1 MSAFN
6 AKKNVGM
13 ASLQHSDNGD
23 KSNHHEILRKEM
35 VEFVKR
41 ELQCTLGSVPMP
53 ITMAILA
60 DQYSIN
66 HLCIILVYLQGKE
79 RVLAALGYLT
89 EKDATNDG
97 FVELIELQRKYQEI
111 HGVMLDK
118 EQPKE
123 NPPVVPTC
131 QRTEKLYTND
141 VQLARKFGTKDDFE
155 DEPLPSRKHHN
166 FSFKYGD
173 ARPEQQDL
181 PQEEI
186 IPGLSSDNGISSTN
200 GYTQGA
206 PPKSNIG
213 GRPRGNVEELEAIFS
228 ASKRNNLP
236 RKPDQTNYLEKK
248 NGWSSNL
255 PQKKEFNNSNKT
267 YTTRDNGNY
276 TDGANSSDD
285 DDDILEAGNKRLR
298 NEKKKDFSVKPL
310 GNTLKTEE
318 LLAKAGVRLDNSS
331 AMPVSE
337 SESISAPV
345 NFESNSNGDG
355 WWQSKPAERRTEPGN
370 NFLSRARDTSHAS
383 QPKTAHAE
391 KYMRQVMENKNEGRA
406 RFWAGKLAEEENNT
420 KASIVKPMARAAP
433 GPIVPIKKSDDS
445 ESSWLKV
452 KTSTQS
458 EIKNGFGKYE
468 SDEEQAVPNGN
479 DTNLQGGFGAMNGN
493 SFKSRS
499 PTRFTHR
506 VPENSNNEPAD
517 YFSEKSSNKWEKPS
531 EKSTKPAQYT
541 RNFTSGNFFG
551 GMRDVNPT
559 AQNGKPKPVSGGSF
573 FSKFKDQLPDN
584 GVGSAYLVNHWLT
597 KSRMSAFNAKKNVG
611 MASLQ
616 HSDNGDKS
624 NRHEIL
630 RKEMVEFVKRELQC
644 CLGSVAMPITM
655 AILVDQYRLDTG
667 EDLRDIA
674 PHLGFPTPDAML
686 QSEEFS
692 DVVGCDYTEAA
703 LGSNATRDE
712 KTLCYR
718 VVPNNR
724 TQHLIDA
731 IVQSKEERE
740 IQHKYRELSTRALMD
755 NASVNTKVL
764 EGKERVLAALGLL
777 TEKDAT
783 NDGFVELIELQRK
796 YQEIHGVMLDK
807 EELRKYFPK
816 THMKKVFEYCMPDDI
831 ELGTRV
837 EHSGSLFLRLK
848 RPLEE
853 ILADLEEIRQHR
865 HSSKPRQKPMTN
877 GNNEESKPS
886 SSGIVPL
893 QPKENPPKKRSNVET
908 IQSPDKLDEFLDRA
922 MQPESGNEI
931 FGKFV
936 ASEMDGLS
944 PVNQVLAKQNI
955 SQLLTQLKLKELT
968 PTQDS
973 QHPFVS
979 GNGMDYTGGYLWK
992 IISGSI
998 FPVVNLCI
1006 V

>member
-23 KSNHHEILRKEM
+23 KSNRHEILRKEM
-35 VEFVKR
+35 VEFVKK
-41 ELQCTLGSVPMP
+41 ELQCCLGSVAMP
-53 ITMAILA
+53 ITMAILV
-60 DQYSIN
+60 DQYRQDTGDDLREIAPNLGFPTPDAMLQSEEFSDVVGCDYTEAALGSN
-66 HLCIILVYLQGKE
+66 ATRDEKTLCYRVVPNNRTRHLIDEIVQSKEEREIQHKYRELSTRALMDNASVNTKVLEGKE
-79 RVLAALGYLT
+79 RVLAALGLLT

-118 EQPKE
+118 EELRKYFPKTHMKKVFEYCMPDDIELGTRVEHSGSLFLRLKRPLEEILADLEEIRQHRHSSKPRQKPMTNGNNEESKPSSSGIVPLQPKE

-200 GYTQGA
+200 GHTQGA

-236 RKPDQTNYLEKK
+236 RKPDQPNYLEKK

-298 NEKKKDFSVKPL
+298 SEKKKDFSVKPL

-506 VPENSNNEPAD
+506 VPENSYNEPAD
-517 YFSEKSSNKWEKPS
+517 YFSEKPSNKWEKPS

-541 RNFTSGNFFG
+541 RNFTSGNSFG

-584 GVGSAYLVNHWLT
+584 GVGSADREVATLLSNGVAEMNMDDSAQSKIHSLVAAINLFVMHRSPPVALTYLKEKLERFYENEIREGEFFKEKTWIEFIQKHCHNIDIEETRNGTVLWWM
-597 KSRMSAFNAKKNVG
+597 SRNDSG
-611 MASLQ
+611 
-616 HSDNGDKS
+616 
-624 NRHEIL
+624 
-630 RKEMVEFVKRELQC
+630 VK
-644 CLGSVAMPITM
+644 A
-655 AILVDQYRLDTG
+655 A
-667 EDLRDIA
+667 LRDFA
-674 PHLGFPTPDAML
+674 N
-686 QSEEFS
+686 
-692 DVVGCDYTEAA
+692 Y
-703 LGSNATRDE
+703 
-712 KTLCYR
+712 
-718 VVPNNR
+718 
-724 TQHLIDA
+724 
-731 IVQSKEERE
+731 
-740 IQHKYRELSTRALMD
+740 
-755 NASVNTKVL
+755 
-764 EGKERVLAALGLL
+764 
-777 TEKDAT
+777 
-783 NDGFVELIELQRK
+783 
-796 YQEIHGVMLDK
+796 
-807 EELRKYFPK
+807 
-816 THMKKVFEYCMPDDI
+816 
-831 ELGTRV
+831 
-837 EHSGSLFLRLK
+837 
-848 RPLEE
+848 
-853 ILADLEEIRQHR
+853 
-865 HSSKPRQKPMTN
+865 
-877 GNNEESKPS
+877 
-886 SSGIVPL
+886 
-893 QPKENPPKKRSNVET
+893 
-908 IQSPDKLDEFLDRA
+908 
-922 MQPESGNEI
+922 
-931 FGKFV
+931 
-936 ASEMDGLS
+936 
-944 PVNQVLAKQNI
+944 
-955 SQLLTQLKLKELT
+955 LKET
-968 PTQDS
+968 R
-973 QHPFVS
+973 
-979 GNGMDYTGGYLWK
+979 Y
-992 IISGSI
+992 
-998 FPVVNLCI
+998 
-1006 V
+1006 